1 MITINGDICYRSHTS
16 QCQKCDFYI
25 KNINDPY
32 KCWQYDYIPYRAWE
46 NTIGYE
52 CKYFNSI
59 LKHQCNSHYVH
70 QDYEDRDRF
79 PEKKFG
85 GKYRFNSKGERI

>member
-1 MITINGDICYRSHTS
+1 MGLTKLGEIQHRSQYS
-16 QCQKCDFYI
+16 QCQKCSMFI
-25 KNINDPY
+25 KDLI
-32 KCWQYDYIPYRAWE
+32 CWQYSMIPYQVWE
-46 NTIGYE
+46 NCVGYE
-52 CKYFNSI
+52 CSHFNSI
-59 LKHQCNSHYVH
+59 LKNQLNSHYIF